1 MTAKI
6 YKYFFYS
13 FISLFILIIV
23 TLTFNSELRRQF
35 FTYGISAYKL
45 YMMISVQSDLKKDNL
60 KLDNAEKKI
69 SSKAPINSVSV
80 IYLGSENQD
89 STDENLLSEDNINL
103 DNFRIET
110 ITNKEIYIHVAT
122 LLFKH
127 SAEDLQKRLKSVQ
140 KVDIVNS
147 MINGRNTY
155 KVIIGPFENL
165 VQLNEILKIDTIQQY
180 EDLSIFLK

>member
-1 MTAKI
+1 MSKIKNQFYFSANETFVLGEAK
-6 YKYFFYS
+6 
-13 FISLFILIIV
+13 
-23 TLTFNSELRRQF
+23 
-35 FTYGISAYKL
+35 TY
-45 YMMISVQSDLKKDNL
+45 
-60 KLDNAEKKI
+60 NAEKKI
-69 SSKAPINSVSV
+69 SSNAPINSVSV
-80 IYLGSENQD
+80 ISLGSENQD
-89 STDENLLSEDNINL
+89 SNVENLLSEDNINL

-110 ITNKEIYIHVAT
+110 ISNKDIYIHVAT

-127 SAEDLQKRLKSVQ
+127 SAEDLQKRLKTVQ

-165 VQLNEILKIDTIQQY
+165 IQLNEILKIDTIQQY

>member
-1 MTAKI
+1 M
-6 YKYFFYS
+6 
-13 FISLFILIIV
+13 
-23 TLTFNSELRRQF
+23 
-35 FTYGISAYKL
+35 
-45 YMMISVQSDLKKDNL
+45 
-60 KLDNAEKKI
+60 
-69 SSKAPINSVSV
+69 
-80 IYLGSENQD
+80 
-89 STDENLLSEDNINL
+89 SEDNINL